1 MSTEHT
7 WTTWGKQHAAEVSQV
22 LTPRSVTELQRIVAE
37 AHGQQNRV
45 KVIGYSRSS
54 SAIAQPAGTLV
65 RLDFLTGLT
74 RVDRATGTATFLA
87 GTSIRDA
94 NKALMHYGL
103 AFENLGRLDEQ
114 SLAGAVTTGTHGTGI
129 DYGIMATQV
138 TALTM
143 VTATGELLECSAE
156 HNAETFR
163 AALVGL
169 GALGIIVELTF
180 KVVPL
185 FRLHAVERAH
195 DYTNIVPTFAER
207 SHGADH
213 YEFSWFPGAADV
225 RTRRLT
231 RLPLMPDGYESHYAQ
246 LSRARRHG
254 GDLLLN
260 NGIYEGMLLLGAK
273 APSTQKALNAV
284 ANWGKGNR
292 RYADLAPQVFTVNRR
307 VRQNNMEYA
316 FDIAHIPDVLEE
328 LRHRLGDL
336 RGDLAY
342 PLVVRS
348 SAADNLP
355 LSPAHGRT
363 TGYISVRE
371 YWRAPYLEEFTFIE
385 NIFKDYGGRPHWGQ
399 LHTQDA
405 TSLAA
410 LYPEFETFVTLRDQL
425 DPQGIFL
432 NDYLEKVLLGR

>member
-7 WTTWGKQHAAEVSQV
+7 WTTWGKQHAAEVSQI
-22 LTPRSVTELQRIVAE
+22 LTPRSVAELQRIIAD
-37 AHGQQNRV
+37 AHERKSRI

-54 SAIAQPAGTLV
+54 SAIAQPSGTLV
-65 RLDFLTGLT
+65 RLDFLTGIT
-74 RVDRATGTATFLA
+74 RVNREAHTATFLA
-87 GTSIRDA
+87 GTSVRDA

-114 SLAGAVTTGTHGTGI
+114 SLAGAVATGTHGTGI
-129 DYGIMATQV
+129 GYGIMATQV
-138 TALTM
+138 AALRM
-143 VTATGELLECSAE
+143 VTANDELLHCSADE
-156 HNAETFR
+156 NPEIFR

-169 GALGIIVELTF
+169 GSLGIIVELTF
-180 KVVPL
+180 NVVPL
-185 FRLHAVERAH
+185 FRLHAAERGH
-195 DYTNIVPTFAER
+195 NYTKIVPAFEER
-207 SHGADH
+207 SRGADH
-213 YEFSWFPGAADV
+213 YEFSWFPGASDV

-231 RLPLMPDGYESHYAQ
+231 RLPLMPDGYEPRYAQ

-260 NGIYEGMLLLGAK
+260 NGVYEGMLMLGAK
-273 APSTQKALNAV
+273 APSTQKALNV
-284 ANWGKGNR
+284 IANWGKGNR
-292 RYADLAPQVFTVNRR
+292 RYADLAPQVFTVHRR

-316 FDIAHIPDVLEE
+316 FDITQIPEVLDE
-328 LRHRLGDL
+328 LRGKLGDL
-336 RGDLAY
+336 RGELAY

-348 SAADNLP
+348 SAGDNLP
-355 LSPAHGRT
+355 LSPANGRT

-385 NIFKDYGGRPHWGQ
+385 NVFKDYGGRPHWGQ

-405 TSLAA
+405 ASLAE
-410 LYPEFETFVTLRDQL
+410 LYPEFNAFVALRDHL

-432 NDYLEKVLLGR
+432 NDYLEKVLLGQ